1 MTIHRIEIVNHL
13 VAFNP
18 PSATVP
24 RIIKR
29 KGTRIKAAFPLPPCA
44 LGTPVLTTRV
54 FGTDQRGELTRQ
66 SKLKEKD
73 KDI

>member
-1 MTIHRIEIVNHL
+1 MTILIMESVNHL

-24 RIIKR
+24 KIIKR

-54 FGTDQRGELTRQ
+54 FVTDQ
-66 SKLKEKD
+66 D
-73 KDI
+73 K

>member
-1 MTIHRIEIVNHL
+1 MESVNHL

-24 RIIKR
+24 KIIKR

-54 FGTDQRGELTRQ
+54 FVTDQ
-66 SKLKEKD
+66 D
-73 KDI
+73 K